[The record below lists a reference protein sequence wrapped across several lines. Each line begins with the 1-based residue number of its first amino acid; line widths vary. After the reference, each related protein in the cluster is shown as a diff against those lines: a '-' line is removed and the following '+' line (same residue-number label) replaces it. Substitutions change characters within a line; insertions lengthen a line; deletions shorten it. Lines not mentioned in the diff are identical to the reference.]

1 MQAIRVHRHGG
12 PEVLTFE
19 ELPDPIPAPGHAVVR
34 PEACGINFIDVYHR
48 TGLYQLPLPFIPGQE
63 GAGTVVSVGL
73 GVTQVKPG
81 DRVAWSDV
89 LGSYAELVSAPA
101 DRLIPIPTGLAAP
114 EATALMLQGATAHY
128 LACTTYPLKPGD
140 TCLVHAA
147 AGGTGL
153 LLCQIAKRRG
163 ARVIATVSTEA
174 KAALALEAGADHVI
188 RYTEQDF
195 VSETRRLTEGAGV
208 QVVFD
213 SVGRTT
219 FEGGLEVLV
228 PRGMMVLFGQSSGSV
243 PPFNPALL
251 AARGS
256 LFLTRPKLGD
266 HIRGREELLLR
277 VGEVLSWAAEGWLKV
292 RIGASWP
299 LAEAAHA
306 HQSLEGRATT
316 GKLLLLP

>member
-195 VSETRRLTEGAGV
+195 VAETRRLTQGAGV

-219 FEGGLEVLV
+219 FEAGLDVLV
-228 PRGMMVLFGQSSGSV
+228 PRGMMVLFGQSSGAV
-243 PPFNPALL
+243 APFNPALL

>member
-195 VSETRRLTEGAGV
+195 VAETRRLTQGAGV

-219 FEGGLEVLV
+219 FEAGLDVLV
-228 PRGMMVLFGQSSGSV
+228 PRGMMVLFGQSSGAV
-243 PPFNPALL
+243 APFNPALL

-266 HIRGREELLLR
+266 HIRGREELLWR

-299 LAEAAHA
+299 LAEAARA

>member
-1 MQAIRVHRHGG
+1 
-12 PEVLTFE
+12 
-19 ELPDPIPAPGHAVVR
+19 
-34 PEACGINFIDVYHR
+34 
-48 TGLYQLPLPFIPGQE
+48 
-63 GAGTVVSVGL
+63 
-73 GVTQVKPG
+73 VTQVKPG

-195 VSETRRLTEGAGV
+195 VAETRRLTQGAGV

-219 FEGGLEVLV
+219 FEAGLDVLV
-228 PRGMMVLFGQSSGSV
+228 PRGMMVLFGQSSGAV
-243 PPFNPALL
+243 APFNPALL

-266 HIRGREELLLR
+266 HIRGREELLWR

-299 LAEAAHA
+299 LAEAARA

>member
-81 DRVAWSDV
+81 DCVAWSDV

-195 VSETRRLTEGAGV
+195 VAETRRLTQGAGV

-219 FEGGLEVLV
+219 FEAGLDVLV
-228 PRGMMVLFGQSSGSV
+228 PRGMMVLFGQSSGAV
-243 PPFNPALL
+243 APFNPALL

-266 HIRGREELLLR
+266 HIRGREELLWR

-299 LAEAAHA
+299 LAEAARA